1 MKKFLKIPHPSRPDI
16 VISADDFMNVE
27 RHSNAVTRV
36 FYSHGGKVT
45 LNNDP
50 NASGSSGADN
60 YALGNSILEQMQ
72 QAVEDSVSP
81 ITELKSK
88 KYYTVSVGSVVLDT
102 DNPVAYSA

>member
-36 FYSHGGKVT
+36 FYSHGGKVVI
-45 LNNDP
+45 NN
-50 NASGSSGADN
+50 NAVSDN
-60 YALGNSILEQMQ
+60 FDVANGVLEQMQ